1 MVSVTFVST
10 LGLEPRTPT
19 MSRWYSNQ
27 LSYADSLCCQNL
39 RLKAVIVRLIRLE
52 LTRLA
57 APDPKSGV
65 STNSTTSAAVR
76 ALGFSPLGIFDGAK
90 VRLFCELTK
99 KIVEKVKD
107 ERKKRGKTGE
117 IHKNNVC
124 ATPQDAFY
132 WFSGLISAEKLYICR
147 RKSEIVES

>member
-1 MVSVTFVST
+1 MPTKKMLNLSLGAVR
-10 LGLEPRTPT
+10 LIGLEP
-19 MSRWYSNQ
+19 
-27 LSYADSLCCQNL
+27 
-39 RLKAVIVRLIRLE
+39 
-52 LTRLA
+52 TRLA

-107 ERKKRGKTGE
+107 GHKKGGKNRGNTQK
-117 IHKNNVC
+117 
-124 ATPQDAFY
+124 
-132 WFSGLISAEKLYICR
+132 
-147 RKSEIVES
+147 